1 MKNQIY
7 KDKKKRILNYKLE
20 NKKFILKSILKNVS
34 ISKLISYNSNFKFT
48 EFSNSSYLSSLVNRC
63 VVTGRKKKIQRM
75 FRFSRLSFLNY
86 ARNGCVNGLTKSI
99 W

>member
-7 KDKKKRILNYKLE
+7 KDKNKRNLSFTLE
-20 NKKFILKSILKNVS
+20 NKKFVLKSILQNVS
-34 ISKLISYNSNFKFT
+34 ISKVISYNSNFKFT
-48 EFSNSSYLSSLVNRC
+48 EFPNYSYLSSLVNRC
-63 VVTGRKKKIQRM
+63 VVTGRRKKIQKM

-86 ARNGCVNGLTKSI
+86 ARNGYVNGLTKST